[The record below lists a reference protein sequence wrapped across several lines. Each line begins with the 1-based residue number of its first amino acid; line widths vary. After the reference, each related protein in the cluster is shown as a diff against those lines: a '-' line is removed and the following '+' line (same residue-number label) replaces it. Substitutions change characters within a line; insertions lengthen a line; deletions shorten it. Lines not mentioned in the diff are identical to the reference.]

1 MTDALERLIAGFR
14 AFHDTY
20 FQQNRALYDR
30 LATEGQSPKVLV
42 VGCSDAR
49 VDPAIVTYA
58 QPGDL
63 FVVRNV
69 AAIVP
74 PHEEA
79 GLGYHGTSSALEF
92 GVRGLNVEH
101 IVVLGHALCGG
112 MRALA
117 EGPAEDRSDYEYLHD
132 WVRIAAAA
140 RDAVRAELRDAP
152 AETQRRALEQA
163 GVVVSLGN
171 LMTFPWVRERVVAG
185 TLALHGWYFDFTV
198 GELFAYDI
206 VAGRFAPVTG
216 RAYPLS
222 RDQQADFAE
231 GLDVRRFVHRMAVAC
246 NCVEAAGEGA
256 AHDHAIPPSRP

>member
-1 MTDALERLIAGFR
+1 MTDALTRLIAGFR
-14 AFHDTY
+14 TFHDRY
-20 FQQNRALYDR
+20 FQQNRALYER
-30 LATEGQSPKVLV
+30 LTIEGQVPKVLV

-49 VDPAIVTYA
+49 VDPAILTYA

-69 AAIVP
+69 GAIVP

-79 GLGYHGTSSALEF
+79 GRGYHGTSSALEF

-117 EGPAEDRSDYEYLHD
+117 DGPAEDSRDYEYLHD

-140 RDAVRAELRDAP
+140 RDAVRVELRDAP
-152 AETQRRALEQA
+152 AETRRRALEQA
-163 GVVVSLGN
+163 GIVVSLGN

-198 GELFAYDI
+198 GTLFAYDM
-206 VAGRFAPVTG
+206 VTGRFAPV
-216 RAYPLS
+216 AESAHPLS
-222 RDQQADFAE
+222 PDRHADLAAALDVGRFVRRIAAACNQTEAAE
-231 GLDVRRFVHRMAVAC
+231 GNAVH
-246 NCVEAAGEGA
+246 G
-256 AHDHAIPPSRP
+256 HAIPPRRP